1 MEAFFVPA
9 ASGQR
14 LLVHHPAQGSPRGG
28 VVHVQ
33 PYAEEMNKSRRMA
46 TLQAQTLAS
55 KGWTVAMPDLA
66 GCGDSSGEFAEATW
80 DAWIDDVLLAVQWLR
95 ARTPGP
101 VWLWGLRM
109 GALLAAAAARRDP
122 TLRRLLL
129 WQPPAAGRTLLQQ
142 FLRLRMASSL
152 EQGTHR
158 GAVEAVRSE
167 LASGRT
173 VEIAGYELSPVLA
186 QGLEAATLE
195 PPPGPGLLLWREVA
209 ADPSIGLLPA
219 GQATRGQ
226 WAAAGWRVDADVR
239 HGPAYW
245 QTTEIETAPA
255 MIETDLPDDA
265 PGAG

>member
-1 MEAFFVPA
+1 MEALFVPA

-33 PYAEEMNKSRRMA
+33 PFAEEMNKARRMA
-46 TLQAQTLAS
+46 TLQARALATQ
-55 KGWTVAMPDLA
+55 GWAVAMPDLA
-66 GCGDSSGEFAEATW
+66 GCGDSSGEFAQATW
-80 DAWIDDVLLAVQWLR
+80 DDWVDDVLLAVRWLR
-95 ARTPGP
+95 ARTAGP

-122 TLRRLLL
+122 SLRRLLL
-129 WQPPAAGRTLLQQ
+129 WQPPTSGRTLLQQ
-142 FLRLRMASSL
+142 FLRLRMASAL

-158 GAVEAVRSE
+158 GAVEAVRGE

-186 QGLEAATLE
+186 QGIEAATLE

-209 ADPSIGLLPA
+209 TDPSIGLLPA
-219 GQATRGQ
+219 GQATRDR
-226 WAAAGWRVDADVR
+226 WSAAGWRIDADVR
-239 HGPAYW
+239 QGPAYW
-245 QTTEIETAPA
+245 QTTEIETAEA
-255 MIETDLPDDA
+255 LIETDLAEGA
-265 PGAG
+265 PGS